1 MIEAFIDTLQAFPRG
16 LVFVAVGLITL
27 VLAKYVRDL
36 VTHHSIDHEV
46 TERGNLAVALRLS
59 GYYFAVILVLVGAL
73 YQPLYEGA
81 AQDGW
86 GFDRDYAFEVLR
98 VFLYS
103 VAGIVALNLVRVM
116 FDRVVLYKFH
126 VEQEVVRDQ
135 NVGAGA
141 AEFGM
146 YMGTALLT
154 AGAVA
159 GDTAG
164 GEAEAALVTLAF
176 FGMGLAL
183 LVVFALVY
191 EFTVPYSIHDEIE
204 ADNWAVGVAFGGNL
218 IAIGLVAFKA
228 VFGEFA
234 GWGESI
240 AAFLTY
246 GVLGFVLL
254 YAVRVIIDLALL
266 HTVRVS
272 RALAPGRNMS
282 VALVESAVVISAA
295 LILFMAI

>member
-1 MIEAFIDTLQAFPRG
+1 MIDAFIDSLQAFPRG
-16 LVFVAVGLITL
+16 LVYVAVGLIIL
-27 VLAKYVRDL
+27 FLAKFVRDF

-46 TERGNLAVALRLS
+46 TERGNVAVGLRLS
-59 GYYFAVILVLVGAL
+59 GYYFAVILVLLGAL
-73 YQPLYEGA
+73 YQPFSGGATAEGF
-81 AQDGW
+81 

-103 VAGIVALNLVRVM
+103 LAGIVALNLVRVL
-116 FDRVVLYKFH
+116 FDRVVLYQFH
-126 VEQEVVRDQ
+126 VEQEVVHDQ

-146 YMGTALLT
+146 YLATALFT

-159 GDTAG
+159 GETTG
-164 GEAEAALVTLAF
+164 GEVEAALVSLAF
-176 FGMGLAL
+176 FGMGLVL
-183 LVVFALVY
+183 LVVFALFY
-191 EFTVPYSIHDEIE
+191 EFTTPFKIHDEIE
-204 ADNWAVGVAFGGNL
+204 NGNWAVGVAFGGNL
-218 IAIGLVAFKA
+218 IAIGLVALKA
-228 VFGEFA
+228 VFGPFA

-272 RALAPGRNMS
+272 QALAPGRNMAVAFVESS
-282 VALVESAVVISAA
+282 VVISSAVV
-295 LILFMAI
+295 LFMAI